1 MSNKFKS
8 SFFWKFSKRLI
19 KRIKLRN
26 LLLIAILFSSNT
38 FAWFLYA
45 TKVSS
50 SITAHVKSWN
60 VNFVVENND
69 IEETLTFNVESIYPG
84 MPNATQEMKANNYG
98 DTPAKIEYSII
109 SVEILGEQ
117 YAASDTLT
125 NDDLVSMLE
134 NDFPFS
140 IIITIDN
147 DYMEAHTGESTINFS
162 LVWPYESGNDE
173 FDTIWGHKAYTF
185 HENNPDKESIS
196 LVIKVIAT
204 QMQDNE

>member
-8 SFFWKFSKRLI
+8 SFFWRFSKRLI
-19 KRIKLRN
+19 KKIKLRN

-45 TKVSS
+45 TKVSN

-60 VNFVVENND
+60 VNFVVEDNN

-84 MPNATQEMKANNYG
+84 MPTATQKIKANNYG

-109 SVEILGEQ
+109 SAEILGEE
-117 YAASDTLT
+117 YKVSDTLT
-125 NDDLVSMLE
+125 NDDLISMLK

-140 IIITIDN
+140 LIITIDN
-147 DYMEAHTGESTINFS
+147 EDMEAHTGEATINFN

-173 FDTIWGHKAYTF
+173 LDTIWGHKAYIF
-185 HENNPDKESIS
+185 NENNPNKKNIS
-196 LVIKVIAT
+196 LIIKVTAT
-204 QMQDNE
+204 QKQDN